1 MAKRERIS
9 SVDTA
14 WLRMDRPTNL
24 MMIVGVMIFDTPLDF
39 DRLKRTI
46 ECRLLPYRRFR
57 QRAVQEV
64 AGAWWEDDE
73 SFDIDAHL
81 HRAVLPGKGSKAELQ
96 QYAAELIA
104 TQLDHGRPLWSF
116 HLIERYAGG
125 SALVV
130 RIHHSIADGIAL
142 IGVMNS
148 LTSNSPD
155 APEPAVPEASAFDN
169 EDNPWRQIFEP
180 VTHAMVST
188 INLSASVWLKYFDL
202 VLNPGQVVTYGKHG
216 VGIANELATLL
227 LMPVDSPTR
236 FKGQPGGAKC
246 VAWSE
251 PMPLN
256 EIKAVGK
263 ALGCSVNDVLLS
275 SVAGALRAYL
285 LEKGDAVDGVELRA
299 LVPIN
304 MRSKEDEGKLGNRFG
319 MVTLLL
325 PVGESNPLARVFEVR
340 RRMGELKGSY
350 QPVVSLG
357 ILGAVGLAP
366 KLVQDQVLD
375 MLAAK
380 ATAVMTNVPGPTAQR
395 YVAGARLAQQMFW
408 VPQSGDI
415 GMGVSILS
423 YNGNVQFGLV
433 IDKRFAP
440 DPERIVSRFEPE
452 FEKLLYSV
460 LLEPWD
466 ELRDPGTIEQSLEQE
481 LEIKTCGNTAAK
493 PRKPRAPKKTRAARV
508 PAAKTPQSGPE
519 AG

>member
-24 MMIVGVMIFDTPLDF
+24 MMIVGVMMFDGPLDF

-46 ECRLLPYRRFR
+46 ESRLLPYRRFR
-57 QRAVQEV
+57 QRAVQELT
-64 AGAWWEDDE
+64 GAWWEDDE
-73 SFDIDAHL
+73 NFDLDCHL
-81 HRAVLPGKGSKAELQ
+81 HRTALPGKGGKEELQ
-96 QYAAELIA
+96 KLAAELMA
-104 TQLDHGRPLWSF
+104 TPLDHNRPLWSF
-116 HLIERYAGG
+116 HLIEHYDGG
-125 SALVV
+125 AALVA

-142 IGVMNS
+142 IGVMQS
-148 LTSNSPD
+148 LTDESP
-155 APEPAVPEASAFDN
+155 AGPEAPAPAARET
-169 EDNPWRQIFEP
+169 EDEENPWRQIFEP
-180 VTHAMVST
+180 VTQTMVST
-188 INLSASVWLKYFDL
+188 INLSTRVWLKYFDL
-202 VLNPGQVVTYGKHG
+202 VMNPSQVVDYGKQG
-216 VGIANELATLL
+216 VGIANELVTLL
-227 LMPVDSPTR
+227 MMPADSPTR
-236 FKGQPGGAKC
+236 FKGKPGGSKC

-251 PMPLN
+251 PMPLT
-256 EIKAVGK
+256 EIKAVGR
-263 ALGCSVNDVLLS
+263 ALGCSVNDVLLA

-285 LEKGDAVDGVELRA
+285 LEKGDPIEGVEVRA
-299 LVPIN
+299 LVPVN
-304 MRSKEDEGKLGNRFG
+304 MRSNEDEGKLGNRFG

-340 RRMGELKGSY
+340 QRMRELKGSY

-380 ATAVMTNVPGPTAQR
+380 ATAVMTNVPGPTMQR
-395 YVAGARLAQQMFW
+395 SVAGARLAQQMFW

-423 YNGNVQFGLV
+423 YNGQVQFGLAM
-433 IDKRFAP
+433 DKRFAP

-452 FEKLLYSV
+452 FEKLLYAV

-466 ELRDPGTIEQSLEQE
+466 ALREPHEIEQSLEQE
-481 LEIKTCGNTAAK
+481 MEIRAGDTPTAK
-493 PRKPRAPKKTRAARV
+493 PRKPRAPRKKTIVAAEPAPAGLDA
-508 PAAKTPQSGPE
+508 PAAG
-519 AG
+519 